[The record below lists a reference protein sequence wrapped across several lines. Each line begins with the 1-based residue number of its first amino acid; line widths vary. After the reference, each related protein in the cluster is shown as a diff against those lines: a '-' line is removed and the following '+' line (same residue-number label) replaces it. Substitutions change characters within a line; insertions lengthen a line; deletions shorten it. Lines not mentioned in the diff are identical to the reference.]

1 MHTMAGF
8 PSWAIALV
16 LIIVITMAST
26 AVYLIFRKRIGKKR
40 TTVGTQEGTIL
51 EKHLGSYP
59 AKPLMQQYDAS
70 ASTLKNN
77 SNATIPLSS
86 APPSPYTY
94 TSHLDEKN
102 SSSSALAAPPVSS
115 FVPVVIKDDAASSVW
130 TDDIKIN
137 LPLPP
142 PSASFFADKMEL
154 DSTEANDIY
163 NAYMA
168 QQQEYVSIDLDD
180 AKPFLSSAAATL
192 QQKTATIRSTLRQSM
207 RRKSTSNKSGST
219 APLNQFFDT
228 ISNNTSASSIRSP
241 ATKSPAESTR
251 MSRQSSSTSSRFP
264 PRSLAGHSTPSLPT
278 SGLPPP
284 SPRPD
289 SPLEYFSRNSSKKSL
304 VRHESPED
312 EETHSTK
319 IMIDTIPPESYFS
332 LPMSPSTPSPLG
344 LRATK
349 VSTATTAHNTASTTT
364 TTTTST
370 AAQAPVV
377 DTDYC
382 MVHEINTYTMDRE
395 EEEEEDEEDEDEQD
409 SQDQQQQDPAATA
422 STGTPLEAASA
433 ARKVIRSA
441 SRKSRTRSMI
451 ITDEAA
457 QAMFSS
463 FATGQMP
470 STPTAASSA
479 SVSRYATLRGANKK
493 HPNDIALD
501 IKSWASPPPPQLQSK
516 AGDTSPDSP
525 GPKRTLMSSSLSGS
539 ATVSGKRA
547 IKLQQSSVSHQ
558 GGSSDNLLAGRWV
571 EEDSK
576 SRPTTATAAT
586 SPKSLK
592 SLFSRSSTQQD
603 KDHSSD
609 AVSVMPSSS
618 ARTSL
623 SIVTTDLDRLDG
635 SAQQQQAS
643 APGSPITM
651 EESTSPYSSKNN
663 TLRKMGNNVDTI
675 RRMLQSSWSG
685 NNLKESGSNQSL
697 SSSSAGDR
705 TSSYMG
711 SVGSS
716 YRPVASPLGSVNPR
730 LQNQH
735 LMSLSLKASTS
746 QAARS
751 RPSMPVGFM
760 NEDTSIEGGVGGGG
774 GGGPAPTAS
783 FSSSTV
789 RTMIP
794 AEEAEGDQSRLKMH
808 EKKMTVSGLLG
819 SRQQNRS
826 HQPSRL
832 GNNRK
837 QAQQTG
843 KTPAQKEREKYLK
856 SLKA

>member
-1 MHTMAGF
+1 MAGF

-16 LIIVITMAST
+16 LIVVITMAST
-26 AVYLIFRKRIGKKR
+26 SVYLIFRKRIGKKR
-40 TTVGTQEGTIL
+40 TTVGTQEEGSIL
-51 EKHLGSYP
+51 EKNMGSYP
-59 AKPLMQQYDAS
+59 SSSAYPIKPLMQQLHHDAS
-70 ASTLKNN
+70 ASTLKNT

-94 TSHLDEKN
+94 TSHLDEKTPATPPA
-102 SSSSALAAPPVSS
+102 SS
-115 FVPVVIKDDAASSVW
+115 VPVKDDNASSVW
-130 TDDIKIN
+130 TDEIKIN

-142 PSASFFADKMEL
+142 PSSSFFADKMEL

-163 NAYMA
+163 NSYLT
-168 QQQEYVSIDLDD
+168 QQQEYVSINLDD
-180 AKPFLSSAAATL
+180 SKPFLSSAAATL

-207 RRKSTSNKSGST
+207 RRKSTSSKPGSI

-241 ATKSPAESTR
+241 TTKSPAESTR
-251 MSRQSSSTSSRFP
+251 MSRQSSSTSSRF

-349 VSTATTAHNTASTTT
+349 VSQPLAP
-364 TTTTST
+364 
-370 AAQAPVV
+370 QAPAAAAAM
-377 DTDYC
+377 DTDYS
-382 MVHEINTYTMDRE
+382 MVHDINTYDMGQEDDDSRHSNQE
-395 EEEEEDEEDEDEQD
+395 EEEPEEVEEDDEK
-409 SQDQQQQDPAATA
+409 AAA
-422 STGTPLEAASA
+422 AGTGTPLEAASA
-433 ARKVIRSA
+433 ARKIIRSA

-463 FATGQMP
+463 FANGQIP
-470 STPTAASSA
+470 STPTSS
-479 SVSRYATLRGANKK
+479 SVSKYATLRGANKK
-493 HPNDIALD
+493 NPSDIALD
-501 IKSWASPPPPQLQSK
+501 IKSWTSTPQNKTTDASQ
-516 AGDTSPDSP
+516 AESPS
-525 GPKRTLMSSSLSGS
+525 PKRTLMSSNLSGS

-547 IKLQQSSVSHQ
+547 QKLVHQ
-558 GGSSDNLLAGRWV
+558 GGSSDNLLAGRM
-571 EEDSK
+571 DNK
-576 SRPTTATAAT
+576 SRTTAAAT

-592 SLFSRSSTQQD
+592 SLFSRPSQESVNDQQAS
-603 KDHSSD
+603 KNSD
-609 AVSVMPSSS
+609 DSIVIPSSS

-623 SIVTTDLDRLDG
+623 SIITTDIHQLD
-635 SAQQQQAS
+635 SNTQQES
-643 APGSPITM
+643 APGSPVTI
-651 EESTSPYSSKNN
+651 ESTSPYSSKNN

-735 LMSLSLKASTS
+735 LVSLSLKASTS

-751 RPSMPVGFM
+751 RPSMPIGFM
-760 NEDTSIEGGVGGGG
+760 NEDTSIEGAGGAGG

-794 AEEAEGDQSRLKMH
+794 AEEAEGDHQSRLKMQD
-808 EKKMTVSGLLG
+808 KKSTVSSLLG

>member
-1 MHTMAGF
+1 MAGF

-16 LIIVITMAST
+16 LIVVITMASS

-40 TTVGTQEGTIL
+40 TTVGTQEGSIL
-51 EKHLGSYP
+51 EKNIGSYPSSSAYP
-59 AKPLMQQYDAS
+59 AKPLMQQHHHEAS
-70 ASTLKNN
+70 ASTLKNT

-94 TSHLDEKN
+94 TSHLDDK
-102 SSSSALAAPPVSS
+102 SSLPQPPVSS
-115 FVPVVIKDDAASSVW
+115 VPLKDDTGSSVW
-130 TDDIKIN
+130 TDDIKIS

-142 PSASFFADKMEL
+142 PSSSFFADKMEL

-163 NAYMA
+163 HSYLA
-168 QQQEYVSIDLDD
+168 QQQEYVSVDLDD
-180 AKPFLSSAAATL
+180 SKPFLSSAAATL

-207 RRKSTSNKSGST
+207 RRKSTSNKSGSI
-219 APLNQFFDT
+219 APLNQFFD
-228 ISNNTSASSIRSP
+228 NTSASSIRSP
-241 ATKSPAESTR
+241 TKSPAESTR
-251 MSRQSSSTSSRFP
+251 MSRQSSSTSSRF

-312 EETHSTK
+312 EEAHSSK

-349 VSTATTAHNTASTTT
+349 AS
-364 TTTTST
+364 
-370 AAQAPVV
+370 AAPTPPAPQPPAAME
-377 DTDYC
+377 TDYS
-382 MVHEINTYTMDRE
+382 MVHEINTYDMAQVD
-395 EEEEEDEEDEDEQD
+395 DDDDDSSHHSNPHQDEQE
-409 SQDQQQQDPAATA
+409 QHPP

-433 ARKVIRSA
+433 ARKIIRSA

-463 FATGQMP
+463 FANGQVP
-470 STPTAASSA
+470 STPTSS
-479 SVSRYATLRGANKK
+479 SVSKYATLRGTNKK
-493 HPNDIALD
+493 NPSDIALD
-501 IKSWASPPPPQLQSK
+501 IKSWTSSQSNTADASP
-516 AGDTSPDSP
+516 DTPS
-525 GPKRTLMSSSLSGS
+525 PKRALMSSNISGS

-547 IKLQQSSVSHQ
+547 LKLQQSSISRQ
-558 GGSSDNLLAGRWV
+558 GGSSDNLLAGRL
-571 EEDSK
+571 DNK
-576 SRPTTATAAT
+576 PRTTAAAT
-586 SPKSLK
+586 SPNSLK
-592 SLFSRSSTQQD
+592 SLFSRPSQNSVKDQQTSESSASIAT
-603 KDHSSD
+603 
-609 AVSVMPSSS
+609 PSS

-623 SIVTTDLDRLDG
+623 SIITTDIHQLDN
-635 SAQQQQAS
+635 STPQES

-651 EESTSPYSSKNN
+651 ESTSPYSSRNN

-730 LQNQH
+730 MQNQH
-735 LMSLSLKASTS
+735 LVSLSLKASTS

-751 RPSMPVGFM
+751 RPSMPIGFM
-760 NEDTSIEGGVGGGG
+760 NEDTSTEGGG

-808 EKKMTVSGLLG
+808 EKKSAVSSLLG

>member
-1 MHTMAGF
+1 MAGF

-16 LIIVITMAST
+16 LITVIIMAST
-26 AVYLIFRKRIGKKR
+26 TVYVIFRKRIGKKR
-40 TTVGTQEGTIL
+40 TTVGTQEGSIL
-51 EKHLGSYP
+51 EKNIGSYP
-59 AKPLMQQYDAS
+59 SSSAYPVKPLMQQLNHGSS

-94 TSHLDEKN
+94 TSHLDEK
-102 SSSSALAAPPVSS
+102 SSLPPPVSS
-115 FVPVVIKDDAASSVW
+115 VLVKDDNASSVW
-130 TDDIKIN
+130 TDEIKIN

-142 PSASFFADKMEL
+142 PSSSFFADKMEL

-163 NAYMA
+163 NSYVA
-168 QQQEYVSIDLDD
+168 QQQEYISIDLDD
-180 AKPFLSSAAATL
+180 SKPFLSAAAATL

-207 RRKSTSNKSGST
+207 RRKSTSNKSGSI

-241 ATKSPAESTR
+241 TKSPAESTR
-251 MSRQSSSTSSRFP
+251 MSRQSSSTSSRF

-344 LRATK
+344 LRATR
-349 VSTATTAHNTASTTT
+349 SSATPAQPLP
-364 TTTTST
+364 
-370 AAQAPVV
+370 QAPAVM
-377 DTDYC
+377 DTDYS
-382 MVHEINTYTMDRE
+382 MVHEINTYNIDQEDGVSHHSNQEEQEPE
-395 EEEEEDEEDEDEQD
+395 EEEEEEA
-409 SQDQQQQDPAATA
+409 PIAG
-422 STGTPLEAASA
+422 TGTPLEAAFA
-433 ARKVIRSA
+433 ARKIIRSA

-451 ITDEAA
+451 ITDDAA

-463 FATGQMP
+463 FANGHIP
-470 STPTAASSA
+470 STPTSS
-479 SVSRYATLRGANKK
+479 SVSKYATLRGANK
-493 HPNDIALD
+493 NNSSDIALD
-501 IKSWASPPPPQLQSK
+501 IKSWTSSQNK
-516 AGDTSPDSP
+516 TTDTSLDSP
-525 GPKRTLMSSSLSGS
+525 SPKRTLMSSNLSGS

-547 IKLQQSSVSHQ
+547 IKLQQSSFSHQ
-558 GGSSDNLLAGRWV
+558 GGSSDNLLADRL
-571 EEDSK
+571 DDKSK
-576 SRPTTATAAT
+576 IIASAT
-586 SPKSLK
+586 SPKSLR
-592 SLFSRSSTQQD
+592 SLFSRPSQDSVIQKDQQASE
-603 KDHSSD
+603 SSD
-609 AVSVMPSSS
+609 SIVVPSS

-623 SIVTTDLDRLDG
+623 SIVTTDIH
-635 SAQQQQAS
+635 QQGNSIQQES

-651 EESTSPYSSKNN
+651 ESTSPYSSKNN
-663 TLRKMGNNVDTI
+663 TLRKMGSNVDTI

-735 LMSLSLKASTS
+735 LVSLSLKASTS

-751 RPSMPVGFM
+751 RPSMPIGFM
-760 NEDTSIEGGVGGGG
+760 NEDTNIEGG

-794 AEEAEGDQSRLKMH
+794 AEEAEGDQSRLKMQ
-808 EKKMTVSGLLG
+808 EKKSTVSGLLG
-819 SRQQNRS
+819 SRQQNRL

-832 GNNRK
+832 SNNRK
-837 QAQQTG
+837 QPRETG
-843 KTPAQKEREKYLK
+843 KTPAEKEREKYLK

>member
-1 MHTMAGF
+1 MAGF

-16 LIIVITMAST
+16 LIIVITMASS

-40 TTVGTQEGTIL
+40 TTVGTQEGSIV
-51 EKHLGSYP
+51 EKNIGSYP
-59 AKPLMQQYDAS
+59 SSSAYPIKPLMQFNHDAS

-94 TSHLDEKN
+94 TSHMDEK
-102 SSSSALAAPPVSS
+102 SSIPPPVSS
-115 FVPVVIKDDAASSVW
+115 VPVKDDNASSVW
-130 TDDIKIN
+130 TDEIKIN

-142 PSASFFADKMEL
+142 PSSSFFADKMEL
-154 DSTEANDIY
+154 DSIEANDIY
-163 NAYMA
+163 HSYMT
-168 QQQEYVSIDLDD
+168 QQQDYVSIDLDD
-180 AKPFLSSAAATL
+180 SKPFLSSAAATL

-207 RRKSTSNKSGST
+207 RRKSTSNKSGSI
-219 APLNQFFDT
+219 APLNQFFDNM
-228 ISNNTSASSIRSP
+228 SNNTSASSIRSP
-241 ATKSPAESTR
+241 TKSPAESTR

-264 PRSLAGHSTPSLPT
+264 RSIAGQSTPSLPT
-278 SGLPPP
+278 SVLPPP

-304 VRHESPED
+304 VRHEPPED
-312 EETHSTK
+312 EETHSNK

-349 VSTATTAHNTASTTT
+349 VSTPNTLPLHPATP
-364 TTTTST
+364 
-370 AAQAPVV
+370 AAT
-377 DTDYC
+377 DTDYS
-382 MVHEINTYTMDRE
+382 MVNEINTYDIDQVDDDSQNSNE
-395 EEEEEDEEDEDEQD
+395 EEEEE
-409 SQDQQQQDPAATA
+409 A
-422 STGTPLEAASA
+422 SVSNADTPLEAASA
-433 ARKVIRSA
+433 ARKIIRSA

-451 ITDEAA
+451 ITDETA

-463 FATGQMP
+463 IANGQIP
-470 STPTAASSA
+470 STPASS
-479 SVSRYATLRGANKK
+479 SVSKYATLRGSNKK
-493 HPNDIALD
+493 NPSDIALD
-501 IKSWASPPPPQLQSK
+501 IKSWTATNNKTSDRTASASPNPPS
-516 AGDTSPDSP
+516 
-525 GPKRTLMSSSLSGS
+525 PKRALMSSNISGS
-539 ATVSGKRA
+539 ATVSGKKA
-547 IKLQQSSVSHQ
+547 QKLQQSNMNHL
-558 GGSSDNLLAGRWV
+558 GGSTDNLLAGRN
-571 EEDSK
+571 D
-576 SRPTTATAAT
+576 TTALDRKSGTAASAT
-586 SPKSLK
+586 SPKSLRN
-592 SLFSRSSTQQD
+592 LFSRPSQD
-603 KDHSSD
+603 SAAQNEQEASESSD
-609 AVSVMPSSS
+609 ATGMPSS

-623 SIVTTDLDRLDG
+623 SIVTTDIHQLEN
-635 SAQQQQAS
+635 STPQES
-643 APGSPITM
+643 APSSPITM
-651 EESTSPYSSKNN
+651 ESSSPYSSKNN

-685 NNLKESGSNQSL
+685 NNLKESGSNHSL

-751 RPSMPVGFM
+751 RPSMPIGFM
-760 NEDTSIEGGVGGGG
+760 NEDTSMEGG
-774 GGGPAPTAS
+774 GGGPVPTAS

-794 AEEAEGDQSRLKMH
+794 AEEAEGDQSRLKMQ
-808 EKKMTVSGLLG
+808 EKKSAMSGILG

-826 HQPSRL
+826 HQPSKL